1 MTENLINILTQ
12 EKIFPV
18 IRSKDFQTA
27 TDIAKALA
35 DGGIEVMEIVVE
47 NPSIYKAI
55 EKISEFAYTCA
66 GGIITTM
73 QADAAIQ
80 SGAKII
86 SSPIFSMNL
95 VKSSKDKKVP
105 FIPGTSSANEAY
117 SAWKARMP
125 IIKIYP
131 ITAMGGVNYIENIIR
146 PMPFLNLIAQGNVKL
161 NEVKSYIEAGAK
173 AVGVGRDFYEN
184 CSLNEIK
191 LKAEKI
197 INELKG

>member
-1 MTENLINILTQ
+1 MTENLINILTT
-12 EKIFPV
+12 EKILPV
-18 IRSKDFQTA
+18 IRSKEPENA
-27 TDIAKALA
+27 INIAMALA
-35 DGGIEVMEIVVE
+35 DGGIKVLEIVVE
-47 NPSIYKAI
+47 TPSIYKAI
-55 EKISEFAYTCA
+55 EKISEFSYVCA

-95 VKSSKDKKVP
+95 VKLSKDKKIP
-105 FIPGTSSANEAY
+105 YIPGTSSANEAY
-117 SAWKARMP
+117 TAWKARMP
-125 IIKIYP
+125 LIKIYP
-131 ITAMGGVNYIENIIR
+131 ISAMGGVNYIENIIR

-161 NEVKSYIEAGAK
+161 GEVKSFINAGAK
-173 AVGVGRDFYEN
+173 VVGVGRDIYQD

-191 LKAEKI
+191 HKAELI